1 MAARTIYGPDG
12 KPISSKKEKEKEK
25 EKESERPAR
34 VEPGTPQF
42 RAMQKQLHLSENQL
56 RGAIRRSLRVAVKG
70 GLKGKKSSLDSV
82 HRAQEQ
88 ASRDE
93 AKRLKAEKKSRR
105 LEATR

>member
-1 MAARTIYGPDG
+1 MSRTIYGPDG
-12 KPISSKKEKEKEK
+12 KQISSKKKDP
-25 EKESERPAR
+25 ERPPR

-70 GLKGKKSSLDSV
+70 GLKGQKSSLDSV
-82 HRAQEQ
+82 RRAQEQ

-93 AKRLKAEKKSRR
+93 AKRLTAEKKSKR
-105 LEATR
+105 LEATK